1 MREIGLIVAGLLVLA
16 LVLQSFRASHYSDQV
31 DAMRGSLA
39 YEREQVSAC
48 ALALD
53 AVNAVTA
60 EAVADGARREQEGAA
75 AAQAALQAA
84 REAEIRAREASRALK
99 EARRD
104 PTCAEQLEVKLCAAI
119 PLL

>member
-1 MREIGLIVAGLLVLA
+1 MREIGIAVAGLLVLA
-16 LVLQSFRASHYSDQV
+16 LVLQSCRASHYSDKV

-39 YEREQVSAC
+39 SEREQVSAC

-84 REAEIRAREASRALK
+84 REAEMRARDASRALDAARNDPDC
-99 EARRD
+99 EAVLSATICPRV
-104 PTCAEQLEVKLCAAI
+104 T
-119 PLL
+119 LL

>member
-16 LVLQSFRASHYSDQV
+16 LVLQSFRASHYSGQV
-31 DAMRGSLA
+31 DEMRRSLA
-39 YEREQVSAC
+39 SEREQVSAC

-84 REAEIRAREASRALK
+84 REAEMRARDASRALDAARTDPDC
-99 EARRD
+99 EAVLSANICPRV
-104 PTCAEQLEVKLCAAI
+104 T
-119 PLL
+119 LL

>member
-1 MREIGLIVAGLLVLA
+1 MREIGLIVAGLLVMA
-16 LVLQSFRASHYSDQV
+16 LVLQSFRASHYSGQV
-31 DAMRGSLA
+31 DEMRGSLA
-39 YEREQVSAC
+39 SEREQVSAC
-48 ALALD
+48 VLALD

-60 EAVADGARREQEGAA
+60 EAVADGARREQEGRE

-84 REAEIRAREASRALK
+84 REAEMRARDASRALA
-99 EARRD
+99 EARTD